1 MKEKNTGKLNIEV
14 DETFNEL
21 MNEYLMLEDDNTW
34 YSFLNLK
41 GVEIKGV
48 YSRYAKDVEKAKE
61 QRILDSIASALASA
75 NLSSKRSSTEIDIA
89 KGQIIAK
96 TIQVIDDTDGM
107 EDPYK
112 RIQTLQRAN
121 DILNTKG
128 AGRDKKI
135 RVRLDDMLE
144 PEDRREGNKP
154 KIARIGD
161 I

>member
-1 MKEKNTGKLNIEV
+1 MKKDTGKLEIEV

-21 MNEYLMLEDDNTW
+21 MSEYLMLEDENTW
-34 YSFLNLK
+34 YSFLDLK
-41 GVEIKGV
+41 GVEVKGV
-48 YSRYAKDVEKAKE
+48 YSKYAKDVEKAKE
-61 QRILDSIASALASA
+61 QRVLDSIGRALVNA
-75 NLSSKRSSTEIDIA
+75 NLSSKLESTEIDIA

-135 RVRLDDMLE
+135 MVRLDDMLE